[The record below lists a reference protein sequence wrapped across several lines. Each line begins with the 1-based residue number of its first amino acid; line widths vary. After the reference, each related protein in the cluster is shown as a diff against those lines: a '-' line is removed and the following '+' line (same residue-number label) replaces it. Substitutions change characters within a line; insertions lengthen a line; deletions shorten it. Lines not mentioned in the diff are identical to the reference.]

1 MPQTWDQ
8 ASVSLD
14 QPTHETATRAD
25 LCPQPPS
32 LMEPKAICR
41 PFTMGKGILIQAGG
55 KEPCVCINVCLLC
68 LPGQAHTIWSLE
80 GKHLAVLGSGVSL
93 LAMGGGQCSKP
104 PGEVKDWMA
113 CTAWSLSDHCTD
125 SAVPPH
131 TSAC

>member
-8 ASVSLD
+8 ASVSLN
-14 QPTHETATRAD
+14 QPTHETATGAD

-41 PFTMGKGILIQAGG
+41 PFTMGKGILVQAGG

-80 GKHLAVLGSGVSL
+80 GKRLAVLGSGVSL
-93 LAMGGGQCSKP
+93 LAMGEGSVQ
-104 PGEVKDWMA
+104 
-113 CTAWSLSDHCTD
+113 SLLGRW
-125 SAVPPH
+125 
-131 TSAC
+131 